1 MVSNSSEGQD
11 GHSDATP
18 TRGLGPSPPPQP
30 ADGEM
35 QTPGG
40 PGVAGD
46 TGSGLSVGR
55 RVHTCVHMPVCVGV
69 KASVQTKAIWTPH
82 GPGQALLWA
91 ALWVFLRRSQ

>member
-11 GHSDATP
+11 GRSDATP

-40 PGVAGD
+40 PGGGWD
-46 TGSGLSVGR
+46 TGSGLSKVPFLCCH
-55 RVHTCVHMPVCVGV
+55 VVPVWERG
-69 KASVQTKAIWTPH
+69 
-82 GPGQALLWA
+82 
-91 ALWVFLRRSQ
+91 